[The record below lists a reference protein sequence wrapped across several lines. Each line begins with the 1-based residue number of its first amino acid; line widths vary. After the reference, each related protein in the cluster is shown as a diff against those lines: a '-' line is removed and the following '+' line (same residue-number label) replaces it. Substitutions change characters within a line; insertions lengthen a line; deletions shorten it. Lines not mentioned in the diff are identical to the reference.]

1 MSDAFGKIYYGGA
14 FHIPQGQVTLEVFNP
29 ATGDRLAKVADCTQQ
44 DVQDATASATV
55 AATGWAETA
64 ARERGQMLGSL
75 GRLIR
80 RDLEPLAE
88 IECRDIGRTIA
99 ECRAHVLRSAETLE
113 YCAGVA
119 DKLEGRVVPQAQGS
133 FAYTL
138 VEPFGV
144 VAALTPWNPA
154 LLHIMQ
160 KASHA
165 LAAGNSI
172 VFKLSPL
179 ACLSAYA
186 LTSLVEEAGFPAG
199 VFNFV
204 TGGGEAGRAL
214 IEHQDVDLVSFT
226 GSTKTGR
233 TVAASAGSAGK
244 QVYLEL
250 GGKAPA
256 LVFNDADLEYVS
268 KDLAGAAFG
277 STGQSCTA
285 ATRIFIEDGIYE
297 NFLKTFVEA
306 TSRFRSGDPFSPEST
321 MGPLIT
327 MSARDRAHALAV
339 DAVERGARLVFG
351 DLSEGT
357 VNEGGYFMN
366 PIVLDNVPED
376 ADIAKEEIFGPVTC
390 LYRFSS
396 EQEAIARANDS
407 PHGLAAG
414 VYTRDH
420 DRARRL
426 AGMLRAGNVWING
439 YKKLDPGLPFGG
451 IKGSGFGRECGID
464 GVLAFT
470 RPKTVVESYR

>member
-44 DVQDATASATV
+44 DVQDAAASATV
-55 AATGWAETA
+55 VATGWAETA

-80 RDLEPLAE
+80 RDLESLAE

-119 DKLEGRVVPQAQGS
+119 DKLEGRVVPQAKGS

-199 VFNFV
+199 VLNFV
-204 TGGGEAGRAL
+204 TVL
-214 IEHQDVDLVSFT
+214 YLSQLLVS
-226 GSTKTGR
+226 
-233 TVAASAGSAGK
+233 
-244 QVYLEL
+244 L
-250 GGKAPA
+250 
-256 LVFNDADLEYVS
+256 
-268 KDLAGAAFG
+268 
-277 STGQSCTA
+277 
-285 ATRIFIEDGIYE
+285 I
-297 NFLKTFVEA
+297 
-306 TSRFRSGDPFSPEST
+306 PE
-321 MGPLIT
+321 
-327 MSARDRAHALAV
+327 
-339 DAVERGARLVFG
+339 
-351 DLSEGT
+351 
-357 VNEGGYFMN
+357 
-366 PIVLDNVPED
+366 
-376 ADIAKEEIFGPVTC
+376 
-390 LYRFSS
+390 
-396 EQEAIARANDS
+396 
-407 PHGLAAG
+407 
-414 VYTRDH
+414 
-420 DRARRL
+420 
-426 AGMLRAGNVWING
+426 
-439 YKKLDPGLPFGG
+439 
-451 IKGSGFGRECGID
+451 IK
-464 GVLAFT
+464 
-470 RPKTVVESYR
+470 